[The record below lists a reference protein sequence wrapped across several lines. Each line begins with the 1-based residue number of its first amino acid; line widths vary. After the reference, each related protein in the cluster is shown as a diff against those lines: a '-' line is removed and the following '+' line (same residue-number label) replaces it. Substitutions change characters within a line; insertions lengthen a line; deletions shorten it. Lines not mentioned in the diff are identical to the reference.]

1 MELRKGTAP
10 PLRLIVID
18 PWEWIDDRFVAAE
31 YHATLRR
38 LVRMG
43 AAAKV
48 AMLVVV
54 NCPGTPR
61 ANLTHQIQILEST
74 GRNGTGCADGA
85 SPRSSGQAGCC
96 LNLMLIREYRR

>member
-85 SPRSSGQAGCC
+85 SPRSYGHAGCC
-96 LNLMLIREYRR
+96 VNLMLIREYRR